1 MDLTER
7 QEEILKAVFDNFIK
21 KEVIEKKFITNKND
35 LHLGEPDLNIDYI
48 DCKSEDLYNAIMASY
63 CRIKSEVIPK
73 KSIEEEILIDRVMFL
88 VVKEQLKQLTVTPLG
103 FPRYLK
109 NIVDQL
115 NEENRDLNV
124 NIKELMDFIHPIYL
138 DGIKEILHIA

>member
-7 QEEILKAVFDNFIK
+7 QKEILKAVFDNFIK

-35 LHLGEPDLNIDYI
+35 LRLGEAELNINYI
-48 DCKSEDLYNAIMASY
+48 DCKSDDLYSAIVASY

-73 KSIEEEILIDRVMFL
+73 KSADEEIVIDEIMLL
-88 VVKEQLKQLTVTPLG
+88 VVKEQLKQLTITPLG

-109 NIVDQL
+109 NIVEQL

-124 NIKELMDFIHPIYL
+124 HIKELMDFIHPIYL
-138 DGIKEILHIA
+138 NGIKEILHIT